1 MTKKI
6 FDTILNVKQQQRK
19 KKPYT
24 KVDVPGIKNIKNDE
38 CMK

>member
-19 KKPYT
+19 KTYT
-24 KVDVPGIKNIKNDE
+24 KVDVPGIKNIKNDA

>member
-1 MTKKI
+1 MWNSSKEKK
-6 FDTILNVKQQQRK
+6 T
-19 KKPYT
+19 YT